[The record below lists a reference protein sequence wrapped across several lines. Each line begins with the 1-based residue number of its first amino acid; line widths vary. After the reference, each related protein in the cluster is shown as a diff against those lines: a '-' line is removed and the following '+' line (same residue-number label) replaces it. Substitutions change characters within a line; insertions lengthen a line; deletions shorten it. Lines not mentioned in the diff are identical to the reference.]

1 MPTCRRLLHT
11 LWQWKT
17 KQGRVGSKFCTVRQS
32 QSPLYTRMCMFAC
45 LVIGDSIGVG
55 LSGAINNRYASGCDS
70 VVEAGATIDQILAWR
85 KPARLYGT
93 TVLAVGSNDQPSRQ
107 LTLKLTRLRQN
118 IATKRVIW
126 MLPYSRERAYLINSI
141 AVTFGDDTL
150 DIARFR
156 TSDRVH
162 PISYDE
168 IAAVLL
174 PRGQPR
180 GSRKSTVEWSQ
191 RSRR

>member
-1 MPTCRRLLHT
+1 M
-11 LWQWKT
+11 
-17 KQGRVGSKFCTVRQS
+17 
-32 QSPLYTRMCMFAC
+32 
-45 LVIGDSIGVG
+45 
-55 LSGAINNRYASGCDS
+55 
-70 VVEAGATIDQILAWR
+70 VEAGATIDQILAWR

-162 PISYDE
+162 PIS
-168 IAAVLL
+168 
-174 PRGQPR
+174 
-180 GSRKSTVEWSQ
+180 
-191 RSRR
+191 

>member
-1 MPTCRRLLHT
+1 
-11 LWQWKT
+11 
-17 KQGRVGSKFCTVRQS
+17 
-32 QSPLYTRMCMFAC
+32 
-45 LVIGDSIGVG
+45 
-55 LSGAINNRYASGCDS
+55 
-70 VVEAGATIDQILAWR
+70 
-85 KPARLYGT
+85 
-93 TVLAVGSNDQPSRQ
+93 
-107 LTLKLTRLRQN
+107 
-118 IATKRVIW
+118 IW

-162 PISYDE
+162 QISYDE

-180 GSRKSTVEWSQ
+180 GSRKSTVECSQ